1 MPLFLP
7 SCDTDQ
13 IMISTEYIHIISN
26 VSPPKYSITDAFPCY
41 GDDQRFVNFFVW
53 KLFLYNKKYDFAGNV
68 KPKILRREKCFQ
80 ISGRKIEQ
88 MSISQTPI
96 CQKQMLGLFWKLIF
110 VFWNC
115 GLEVPC
121 PEILIRSAEN
131 KQQQWLDWRA
141 KMSVINPSQELK
153 GPKKLVIKQPK
164 EGINYIVYIQ
174 GRRSPY

>member
-1 MPLFLP
+1 MTLIKYIDRIYSYLFKHEPIEIFHYWCFSLLWCRSKIGEFLCLNLFL
-7 SCDTDQ
+7 
-13 IMISTEYIHIISN
+13 IL
-26 VSPPKYSITDAFPCY
+26 A
-41 GDDQRFVNFFVW
+41 
-53 KLFLYNKKYDFAGNV
+53 YNKKYDFAGNV

-110 VFWNC
+110 VFWKC

-121 PEILIRSAEN
+121 PEILIRRAEN

-153 GPKKLVIKQPK
+153 GRPKV
-164 EGINYIVYIQ
+164 GN
-174 GRRSPY
+174 